1 MECIPHNASED
12 IYTCYHFYN
21 DWDKE
26 EWDKV
31 YADKK
36 QCIPDKN
43 IASHRKFNTFEDGFN
58 HCWKECVMF
67 GCWLT
72 FDKSCVLGWY
82 HSPIMLG
89 PDPKLICA
97 GAAIHL
103 LVVMQGDLV
112 SYKVHLCV
120 FGGAME
126 GDFGKSNDSIITTQ
140 KWTNQLLLILDN
152 STYKGNCIT
161 MDSAYIGDIMAM
173 IGYHV

>member
-1 MECIPHNASED
+1 MECMLKHDFKD
-12 IYTCYHFYN
+12 IYTCLYFDN
-21 DWDKE
+21 NWDKE

-31 YADKK
+31 YTDKK
-36 QCIPDKN
+36 QCSP
-43 IASHRKFNTFEDGFN
+43 EDDFN

-89 PDPKLICA
+89 PDQKLICA